1 MRCLQETA
9 MHKTDLID
17 SIATKSGLPRADAA
31 KALEATLQSITEA
44 LASRDAVTITG
55 FGVFKPRERPQR
67 EGRNPRDGSTMTIAA
82 STSVGFTAG
91 AALKTALK
99 APTGD
104 GDAGNG

>member
-1 MRCLQETA
+1 
-9 MHKTDLID
+9 
-17 SIATKSGLPRADAA
+17 
-31 KALEATLQSITEA
+31 
-44 LASRDAVTITG
+44 
-55 FGVFKPRERPQR
+55 VFKPRERPQR

-104 GDAGNG
+104 GGAGNG

>member
-1 MRCLQETA
+1 

-17 SIATKSGLPRADAA
+17 AIANKSGLPRADAA
-31 KALEATLQSITEA
+31 KALEATLASITEA
-44 LASRDAVTITG
+44 LASRNAVTITG

-91 AALKTALK
+91 AALKTAVK
-99 APTGD
+99 AG
-104 GDAGNG
+104 GGGNGGNG

>member
-1 MRCLQETA
+1 

-31 KALEATLQSITEA
+31 KALEATLQALTDA
-44 LASRDAVTITG
+44 LAARDSVTITG

-82 STSVGFTAG
+82 STSVGFSAG
-91 AALKTALK
+91 AGLKNALKN
-99 APTGD
+99 GS
-104 GDAGNG
+104 AGGVESKG